1 MNVERCVLAYSGGL
15 DTSAIVPWLID
26 RGFDVH
32 AVLVDVGQEEDLAAL
47 CGKALS
53 MGART
58 ARVAD
63 AKPAMFKTVIPT
75 AIGLAATY
83 EGTYRL
89 GTALARPFIALAQ
102 IQRARELGG
111 ATLIHGAT
119 GKGNDQI
126 RFEFAYRSLAPE
138 CPVLAPWKTWEFG
151 GRKDLVAYLRS
162 KGFEDHYEVTKDFSL
177 DENLWHLSIEGGP
190 LEDATACLDVERIL
204 ENVAD
209 RFGGAKGGGKGPASV
224 AITLENGVP
233 VALDGQAMPLADIVS
248 RLNVAYRHAGW
259 AWDLVIENRYTGI
272 KSRGVYIN
280 PAAKILQSA
289 ADALARTCLNKPMYD
304 RYVEAGA
311 AYGAMIYR
319 GEYFSDQRLL
329 LEASARELMSR
340 LNGTVTMQLEPQPYA
355 AQILAAQPIF
365 RKDIAT
371 FEKSSDY
378 SHQDAQGFIRLAWL
392 STIGRSS
399 TEGAYADPVETGI
412 NVASDVCGDQPVPA
426 GGLVSSEA

>member
-1 MNVERCVLAYSGGL
+1 MKVVLAYSGGL
-15 DTSAIVPWLID
+15 DTSVILHWIKETYEA
-26 RGFDVH
+26 DV
-32 AVLVDVGQEEDLAAL
+32 VTYTGDVGQ
-47 CGKALS
+47 
-53 MGART
+53 GADE
-58 ARVAD
+58 VAD
-63 AKPAMFKTVIPT
+63 ARRAAQEAGASEIVVDDLRDAFVREHVFPALR
-75 AIGLAATY
+75 ANAAY
-83 EGTYRL
+83 EGSYL
-89 GTALARPFIALAQ
+89 MGTCLARPVLARGLVQTAERLGADAIA
-102 IQRARELGG
+102 
-111 ATLIHGAT
+111 HGAT

-151 GRKDLVAYLRS
+151 GRKDLVDYLRS
-162 KGFEDHYEVTKDFSL
+162 KGYEDRYEVTKDFSL

-233 VALDGQAMPLADIVS
+233 VALDGQAMPLADVVS
-248 RLNVAYRHAGW
+248 RLNVTYRHAVW
-259 AWDLVIENRYTGI
+259 AWDVVIENRYTGI

-280 PAAKILQSA
+280 PAAKVLQSA

-304 RYVEAGA
+304 RYVEVGG
-311 AYGAMIYR
+311 AYGTLLYR
-319 GEYFSDQRLL
+319 GEYFSDQRALV
-329 LEASARELMSR
+329 ESSARELMSR

-355 AQILAAQPIF
+355 AQILAAQPMF

-371 FEKSSDY
+371 FERSSDY
-378 SHQDAQGFIRLAWL
+378 SHQDAEGFIRLAWL

-412 NVASDVCGDQPVPA
+412 NVASDVCGNQPMPA